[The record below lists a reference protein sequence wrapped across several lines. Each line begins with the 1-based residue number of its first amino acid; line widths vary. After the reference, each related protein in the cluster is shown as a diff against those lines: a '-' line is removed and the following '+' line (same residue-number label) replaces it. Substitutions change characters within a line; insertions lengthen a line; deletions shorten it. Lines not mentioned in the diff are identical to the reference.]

1 MEQGPL
7 QLFVI
12 GFEDPAFDG
21 SIVEELVK
29 LREAGLVRV
38 VDMLGIYKDD
48 SGNVVAAEASDLDI
62 DEAMDFNDLEYS
74 RFPRTLALDSFFE
87 ERNNFANQ
95 LTLMSTAGQ
104 DYINEINFWFWNN
117 IEDRFSRTFK
127 FTCWWS
133 GPLSEISNIV
143 EDLGGTGIGA
153 VDLVEYDD
161 GRQSELERL
170 RRLTARSACQRTSP
184 VAMSRARMSL

>member
-1 MEQGPL
+1 VEQGPL

-62 DEAMDFNDLEYS
+62 DEAMAYGAWVGALLGLGAAGAEGLEAGAFEGALVAENEYEYGLDEEALASLAEDIPPGGAALLGVIEHRWAIPLRNAVRNQGGIVIAQDFLNPESLI
-74 RFPRTLALDSFFE
+74 AL
-87 ERNNFANQ
+87 
-95 LTLMSTAGQ
+95 
-104 DYINEINFWFWNN
+104 
-117 IEDRFSRTFK
+117 
-127 FTCWWS
+127 
-133 GPLSEISNIV
+133 
-143 EDLGGTGIGA
+143 GA
-153 VDLVEYDD
+153 VA
-161 GRQSELERL
+161 GAEL
-170 RRLTARSACQRTSP
+170 TD
-184 VAMSRARMSL
+184 